1 VLELGKPHPQEEQ
14 TEEQTMASTNSA
26 DYDPI
31 YCVVLVTVPNQE
43 VGQTL
48 ARRLLE
54 AQLAACINCFPVQ
67 STYVW
72 QGTLQHDSELQLLIK
87 TKRVA
92 FGALAQ
98 LIQELHPYEV
108 PEIIALPI
116 LTGAASYL
124 SWMDSTISV

>member
-1 VLELGKPHPQEEQ
+1 
-14 TEEQTMASTNSA
+14 MASTNSA

-48 ARRLLE
+48 TRHLLE

-67 STYVW
+67 STYIW
-72 QGTLQHDSELQLLIK
+72 QETLQQDSELQLLIK
-87 TKRVA
+87 TKVA
-92 FGALAQ
+92 VLPKLVQ
-98 LIQELHPYEV
+98 HIQALHPYEV

-116 LTGAASYL
+116 LTGAAAYL
-124 SWMDSTISV
+124 SWMDSTIAV